1 MASNK
6 EASNYSAFIGLDV
19 HKETIAVAIAD
30 PERGAE
36 VRFYGNINNCTD
48 SIKRTFSKILKTY
61 PSPLVCYEAGPCG
74 YVVYRLLT
82 QLEIECEVVAPSR
95 MIRSPTDRI
104 KNDHRDAVA
113 LAKLLRAGDLVS
125 VWVPDESHEA
135 MRDLIRARSASK
147 KDSKIAR
154 QRIQSLLLRAG
165 RIYGKKSWTKNHR
178 IWLANQ
184 TFSCGSQQIA
194 FQHYIQALEQAECRT
209 QQLEQ
214 EITCLLETWSLRDI
228 VIQLQA
234 LKGVATIIAVTVVAV
249 IGDFARFDN
258 PKQVMAYLGLI
269 PGEYSSGS
277 KTRSRGITKVGNKE
291 VRRLL
296 YEAAWSYRSNA
307 KVGSWMLVHRP
318 AEVTQASKDIAWK
331 AQQRLCFRYRSLAA
345 KGKKSQVSITA
356 VAREL
361 IGFMWHIGRTHRQNY
376 IAV

>member
-1 MASNK
+1 MISNK
-6 EASNYSAFIGLDV
+6 ETSHYSAYIGLDV
-19 HKETIAVAIAD
+19 HKETIAIAIAD
-30 PERGAE
+30 PERGGE

-48 SIKRTFSKILKTY
+48 SIKRTFSKLLSTY
-61 PSPLVCYEAGPCG
+61 SPPLVCYEAGPCG

-82 QLEIECEVVAPSR
+82 QLGIECEVVAPSR
-95 MIRSPTDRI
+95 IVKSPTGRI
-104 KNDHRDAVA
+104 KNDHRDAIA
-113 LAKLLRAGDLVS
+113 LAKLLRSGDLVS

-135 MRDLIRARSASK
+135 MRDLVRARSASK

-165 RIYGKKSWTKNHR
+165 RIYGKKSWTKRHR

-184 TFSCGSQQIA
+184 TFPCGSQQIA
-194 FQHYIQALEQAECRT
+194 FQHYIQALEQTESRT
-209 QQLEQ
+209 QQLEK
-214 EITCLLETWSLRDI
+214 EISRLLETWPLRDL

-234 LKGVATIIAVTVVAV
+234 LKGIATIIAVTVVAE
-249 IGDFARFDN
+249 IGDFVRFDN
-258 PKQVMAYLGLI
+258 PKQMMAYLGLI

-277 KTRSRGITKVGNKE
+277 KIRSRGITKVGNQE

-296 YEAAWSYRSNA
+296 YEAAWAYRSNA
-307 KVGSWMLVHRP
+307 KVGSWMLAHMP

-345 KGKKSQVSITA
+345 KGKKPQVSITA

-361 IGFMWHIGRTHRQNY
+361 IGFMWDIGRTHRLNS
-376 IAV
+376 IAI